1 MPIPLAAS
9 TNSGVTEFIPDTVF
23 FKIGRIAYKNTAK
36 TTVFGPVPI
45 KNMRM
50 ASMAREGIV
59 CITFAMLIVSLDS
72 FLFLATA
79 KPRGIARIDAN
90 KTP

>member
-1 MPIPLAAS
+1 MPVAAS
-9 TNSGVTEFIPDTVF
+9 TNSGVTEFIPPTVF

-45 KNMRM
+45 KNISM

-59 CITFAMLIVSLDS
+59 CITLAILIVSLES
-72 FLFLATA
+72 FLLLAT
-79 KPRGIARIDAN
+79 KNPRGIATIDAN